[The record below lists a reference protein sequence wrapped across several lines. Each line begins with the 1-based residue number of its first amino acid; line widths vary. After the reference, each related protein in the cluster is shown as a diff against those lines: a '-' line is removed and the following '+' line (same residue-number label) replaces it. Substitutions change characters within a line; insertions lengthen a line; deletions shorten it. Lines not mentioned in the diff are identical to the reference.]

1 MSPGPLHPSCGLL
14 LACVLLA
21 AVPAMAEEQL
31 EAELGLEFDR
41 AAPIDL
47 DADASEFDRRNDRLS
62 FTGLSIRQGDLGI
75 TADSA
80 EATRLDFDDSVWT
93 FRGNV
98 VIQSATTRTWSDTAE
113 VRFLAHRLE
122 SARLSGQPA
131 RFEQQKSIDDGLT
144 QGRAAIMEYELASN
158 LIRMVDEAWVSD
170 GVNEV
175 SGPRI
180 AYDLR
185 REFIIA
191 DGDES
196 GQVRMKIKPSE
207 RDGS

>member
-1 MSPGPLHPSCGLL
+1 LL

-21 AVPAMAEEQL
+21 AAPSIAEE
-31 EAELGLEFDR
+31 EIGAELGLEFDR

-47 DADASEFDRRNDRLS
+47 DADSSEFDRRNDRLS

-80 EATRLDFDDSVWT
+80 EATRLDFEDSVWT

-113 VRFLAHRLE
+113 VRFLAHRLD
-122 SARLSGQPA
+122 SARLSGRPA
-131 RFEQQKSIDDGLT
+131 RFEQQKADQSGLT

-158 LIRMVDEAWVSD
+158 LIRLVDDAWVSD
-170 GVNEV
+170 GTNEV

-191 DGDES
+191 DGDDS